1 MHSLWITPVYH
12 NINHSVQQLC
22 SQHDLQLHLPFH
34 QSHVS
39 PAVSLYSHP
48 EDQWKQCLAPGLL
61 QHPLWDTVSDDNST
75 NKFHLFSD
83 ICQWK
88 LNAPVETTC
97 TSLNSVSTGISCHK
111 EICTLQLAVLV
122 LQRSA
127 NAEQVHQCRGGKW
140 WIILAYADSDAWMSN
155 LTFCLTPF
163 TSCLTNPCYSW
174 SS

>member
-1 MHSLWITPVYH
+1 MHSLWIIPVYH

-48 EDQWKQCLAPGLL
+48 EDQQKQCLAPGLL

-88 LNAPVETTC
+88 LNTPVETTC
-97 TSLNSVSTGISCHK
+97 TSLNCEHRHFLSQGNLYPPVSSVGTAK
-111 EICTLQLAVLV
+111 ICKCWASPPVQRRQMIDHFGLCWFRCLNVKFNILLDTFHQLL
-122 LQRSA
+122 
-127 NAEQVHQCRGGKW
+127 
-140 WIILAYADSDAWMSN
+140 D
-155 LTFCLTPF
+155 
-163 TSCLTNPCYSW
+163 
-174 SS
+174 